1 MIGNEAIAR
10 QLMSRV
16 DPADLGLVQA
26 LATGLAEMEHA
37 QADALRELA
46 DATGAEIDVEVPDPE
61 DREQLLLDGIE
72 AAADGSAIEWW
83 LRERHGYEDAA
94 AAAEYAEM
102 DAAQWSDQIGRWA
115 EFYRSKGY
123 GSDTTDRELA
133 GQHVRQSFGVDL
145 DQFERDVV
153 ELDKRQ
159 VVRELL
165 AGNLEAVEY
174 GVREAAQQA
183 RERGDDSGC

>member
-26 LATGLAEMEHA
+26 LAAGLAEMERA

-46 DATGAEIDVEVPDPE
+46 DAGGYDVDVEVPDP
-61 DREQLLLDGIE
+61 DAREELLLAGIG

-83 LRERHGYEDAA
+83 LRERHGFEDAG

-133 GQHVRQSFGVDL
+133 GQHVRQTFGVDL

-153 ELDKRQ
+153 NLDRQ
-159 VVRELL
+159 RVVRELL
-165 AGNLEAVEY
+165 AGNLEAVEF
-174 GVREAAQQA
+174 GIREAAEQA
-183 RERGDDSGC
+183 REEGGE